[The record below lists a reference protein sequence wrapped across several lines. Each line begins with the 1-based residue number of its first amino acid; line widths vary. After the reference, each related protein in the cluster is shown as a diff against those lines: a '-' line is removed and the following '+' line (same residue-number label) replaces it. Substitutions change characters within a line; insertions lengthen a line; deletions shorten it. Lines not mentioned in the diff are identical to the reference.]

1 MDVINRTMNQCKKIG
16 VDKNGSRAVVFQL
29 GLPLHTTLTDLG
41 KLTFIKHV
49 ISH

>member
-1 MDVINRTMNQCKKIG
+1 METVNRTMNQCKKTG
-16 VDKNGSRAVVFQL
+16 VDKNGSQAVVFQW
-29 GLPLHTTLTDLG
+29 GLPLHTTLTDSG

>member
-1 MDVINRTMNQCKKIG
+1 MNQCKKTG
-16 VDKNGSRAVVFQL
+16 VDKNGSQAVVFQW
-29 GLPLHTTLTDLG
+29 GLPLHTTLTDSG